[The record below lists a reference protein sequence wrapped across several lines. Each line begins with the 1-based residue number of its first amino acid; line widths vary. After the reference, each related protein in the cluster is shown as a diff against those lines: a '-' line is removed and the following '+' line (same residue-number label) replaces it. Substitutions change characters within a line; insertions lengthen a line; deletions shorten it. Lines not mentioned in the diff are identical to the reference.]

1 MAEATT
7 DDGAYEWGISRCLT
21 DGQPHQSKLAA
32 FDTCFC
38 RRCNPAGVLSVLQSS
53 ARTRPPSRDLTHA
66 PACVR
71 AKDPK
76 ARAKT
81 EGWTVTEFETHVQ
94 SQLLNLRQQLDAAVA
109 SDEPDQVASLSFQLD
124 DLQRL
129 SRDNRR

>member
-1 MAEATT
+1 MQPGWRLERLTV
-7 DDGAYEWGISRCLT
+7 ISAHSPT
-21 DGQPHQSKLAA
+21 QSR
-32 FDTCFC
+32 F
-38 RRCNPAGVLSVLQSS
+38 NPC
-53 ARTRPPSRDLTHA
+53 T
-66 PACVR
+66 ACVR

-76 ARAKT
+76 TRAKT